1 MIKKYNDYSYYHQKD
16 YLFFIIM
23 EKLKNIVIIKNHNKY
38 IINILVI
45 RDYYLIDGISFW
57 LKKELN
63 FFLFFENEK

>member
-1 MIKKYNDYSYYHQKD
+1 
-16 YLFFIIM
+16 M

-57 LKKELN
+57 LKKELKWKIK
-63 FFLFFENEK
+63 LII